1 MPDCPVAQLLVEGY
15 AARVGVGNTGIDI
28 DDILLL
34 QLIRKILERDGH
46 RVTAV
51 NDPLEVRKLSL
62 SDYSL
67 ILLDVMMPVI
77 DGFSL
82 CREIRDLADCPI
94 VFLTAKSGEADV
106 LLGLGLGGDDYLKKP
121 FGAEEIRARVNAH
134 LRREQREKKNAVEVS
149 GFRFYL
155 GAKQMEKDGQVL
167 PLTKGEYA
175 ICEYLALHHG
185 QTLSKEQIYEGVFG
199 YDAEGDSSVI
209 AMHVKNIRQKAEDF
223 GKIPIQTVWGIGYT
237 WKEKEV

>member
-1 MPDCPVAQLLVEGY
+1 MASILAVD
-15 AARVGVGNTGIDI
+15 

-67 ILLDVMMPVI
+67 ILLDVMMPGI

-106 LLGLGLGGDDYLKKP
+106 LLGRGLGGDDYLKKP

>member
-1 MPDCPVAQLLVEGY
+1 MASILAVD
-15 AARVGVGNTGIDI
+15 

-67 ILLDVMMPVI
+67 ILLDVMMPGI

-82 CREIRDLADCPI
+82 CREIRGLADCPI

-121 FGAEEIRARVNAH
+121 FGAEEIHARVNAH
-134 LRREQREKKNAVEVS
+134 LRRKKKKKKNAVEVS

>member
-1 MPDCPVAQLLVEGY
+1 MASILAVD
-15 AARVGVGNTGIDI
+15 
-28 DDILLL
+28 DDILLI

-67 ILLDVMMPVI
+67 ILLDVMMPGI

-106 LLGLGLGGDDYLKKP
+106 LLGVGLGGDDYLKKP

>member
-1 MPDCPVAQLLVEGY
+1 MASILAGD
-15 AARVGVGNTGIDI
+15 

-67 ILLDVMMPVI
+67 ILLDVMMPGI

>member
-1 MPDCPVAQLLVEGY
+1 MASILAVD
-15 AARVGVGNTGIDI
+15 

-67 ILLDVMMPVI
+67 ILLDVMMPGI

-82 CREIRDLADCPI
+82 CREIRDRADCPI

>member
-1 MPDCPVAQLLVEGY
+1 MASILAVD
-15 AARVGVGNTGIDI
+15 

-67 ILLDVMMPVI
+67 ILLDVMMPGI

-94 VFLTAKSGEADV
+94 VFRTAKSGAADV
-106 LLGLGLGGDDYLKKP
+106 LRGLGLGGDDYLKKP

>member
-1 MPDCPVAQLLVEGY
+1 MASILAVD
-15 AARVGVGNTGIDI
+15 

-67 ILLDVMMPVI
+67 ILLDVMMPGI

-209 AMHVKNIRQKAEDF
+209 AMHVKNIRQNAEDF

>member
-1 MPDCPVAQLLVEGY
+1 MASILAVD
-15 AARVGVGNTGIDI
+15 

-67 ILLDVMMPVI
+67 ILLDVMMPGI

-134 LRREQREKKNAVEVS
+134 LRREQREKECCGSVRVPFLSGSETDGKGWAGAAPYKRGICDLRIPGTASRTDLVE
-149 GFRFYL
+149 GT
-155 GAKQMEKDGQVL
+155 D
-167 PLTKGEYA
+167 
-175 ICEYLALHHG
+175 I
-185 QTLSKEQIYEGVFG
+185 
-199 YDAEGDSSVI
+199 
-209 AMHVKNIRQKAEDF
+209 
-223 GKIPIQTVWGIGYT
+223 
-237 WKEKEV
+237 

>member
-1 MPDCPVAQLLVEGY
+1 MASILAVD
-15 AARVGVGNTGIDI
+15 

-67 ILLDVMMPVI
+67 ILLDVMMPGI

-149 GFRFYL
+149 GFRFYR

>member
-1 MPDCPVAQLLVEGY
+1 MASILAVD
-15 AARVGVGNTGIDI
+15 

-67 ILLDVMMPVI
+67 ILMDVMMPGI

-82 CREIRDLADCPI
+82 CREIRGLADCPI

>member
-1 MPDCPVAQLLVEGY
+1 MASILAVD
-15 AARVGVGNTGIDI
+15 

-67 ILLDVMMPVI
+67 ILLDVMMPGI

-167 PLTKGEYA
+167 PFTKGEYA

>member
-1 MPDCPVAQLLVEGY
+1 MASILAVD
-15 AARVGVGNTGIDI
+15 

-67 ILLDVMMPVI
+67 ILLDVMMPGI

-209 AMHVKNIRQKAEDF
+209 AMHVKNIRQKAE
-223 GKIPIQTVWGIGYT
+223 GLGGIPIQTVWGIGYT

>member
-1 MPDCPVAQLLVEGY
+1 MASILAVD
-15 AARVGVGNTGIDI
+15 

-67 ILLDVMMPVI
+67 ILLDVMMPGI

-209 AMHVKNIRQKAEDF
+209 AMHVKNIRQKEPTNDQQINHNRRQIVRAAF
-223 GKIPIQTVWGIGYT
+223 
-237 WKEKEV
+237 

>member
-1 MPDCPVAQLLVEGY
+1 MASILAV
-15 AARVGVGNTGIDI
+15 
-28 DDILLL
+28 DDDPLLL
-34 QLIRKILERDGH
+34 TLIQKILERDGH

-51 NDPLEVRKLSL
+51 GSPLEVRKLSL
-62 SDYSL
+62 SAYSL
-67 ILLDVMMPVI
+67 ILLDVMMPGL
-77 DGFSL
+77 DGFEL
-82 CREIRDLADCPI
+82 CREIRDLVDCPI
-94 VFLTAKSGEADV
+94 IFLTAKSGEADI
-106 LLGLGLGGDDYLKKP
+106 LRGLGLGGDDYLKKP

-134 LRREQREKKNAVEVS
+134 LRRDQREKKHALEVS
-149 GFRFYL
+149 GFRFFL
-155 GAKQMEKDGQVL
+155 GAKQMEKDGQVC

-185 QTLSKEQIYEGVFG
+185 QTLSKDQIYESVFG

>member
-1 MPDCPVAQLLVEGY
+1 MASILAVD
-15 AARVGVGNTGIDI
+15 

>member
-1 MPDCPVAQLLVEGY
+1 MASILAVD
-15 AARVGVGNTGIDI
+15 

-67 ILLDVMMPVI
+67 ILLDVMMPGI

-121 FGAEEIRARVNAH
+121 FRAEEIRARVNAH

>member
-1 MPDCPVAQLLVEGY
+1 MASILAVD
-15 AARVGVGNTGIDI
+15 

-94 VFLTAKSGEADV
+94 VFLTTKSGEADV

>member
-1 MPDCPVAQLLVEGY
+1 MASILAVD
-15 AARVGVGNTGIDI
+15 

-67 ILLDVMMPVI
+67 ILLDVMMPGI

-167 PLTKGEYA
+167 LLTKGEYA

>member
-1 MPDCPVAQLLVEGY
+1 MASILAVD
-15 AARVGVGNTGIDI
+15 

-67 ILLDVMMPVI
+67 ILLDVMMPGI

-94 VFLTAKSGEADV
+94 VFLTAKSGVADV